1 MSGRSM
7 KSFLVMFTGQV
18 FSWVGS
24 KLVQF
29 ALVWWLTENTGSA
42 SVLAFASIMAIIP
55 EVFLSPIAGVLVDRW
70 NRRRVMMAA
79 DAFVSAFTVL
89 LMLVNSWGVMEVWHI
104 YVIMFIRAMASAFH
118 WAAMQASTTLMVDKS
133 QLPRTSGLFQALSG
147 FSIIVAPPLGAYLLA
162 AMSLQAIL
170 LIDVV
175 TAVMAIVPVFFIS
188 IPQPEVTVKKHG
200 VRSVFEDMAEA
211 VRYIL
216 AWRGILYVG
225 GIAMGINLLVAPAA
239 SLMPILV
246 TVYFGGGAN
255 DFALMQ
261 SALGVGMVV
270 GGLLLG
276 VWGGFQKG
284 IITGLAA
291 LILCGVGIMGVGL
304 MPPDM
309 FNYAVVSIFFAG
321 LMLPVTNG
329 SFFAILQTKVPPEM
343 QGRFFTLISAVS
355 TAMNPVGLA
364 FAGPA
369 TDAIGVT
376 IWYLLAGVGMI
387 VLGLVALLVPT
398 IRNIEEQLG

>member
-1 MSGRSM
+1 M

-79 DAFVSAFTVL
+79 DALVSAFTVL

-304 MPPDM
+304 MPPNM

-329 SFFAILQTKVPPEM
+329 SFFAILQSKVPPEM

>member
-1 MSGRSM
+1 M

-162 AMSLQAIL
+162 TMSLQAIL

-304 MPPDM
+304 MPPNM

-329 SFFAILQTKVPPEM
+329 SFFAILQSKVPPEM